1 MSRRIKKMEKQR
13 RKGGTRGRKKR
24 NEKEE
29 VMAECGR
36 DDEKEDGNFRHACER
51 EFTLYSL
58 PFILYLFIF
67 LLKNHFLMILTSI
80 NTQKF

>member
-1 MSRRIKKMEKQR
+1 
-13 RKGGTRGRKKR
+13 
-24 NEKEE
+24 
-29 VMAECGR
+29 MAECGR

-67 LLKNHFLMILTSI
+67 LLKKSFLNDFNFYKYPKILK
-80 NTQKF
+80 N